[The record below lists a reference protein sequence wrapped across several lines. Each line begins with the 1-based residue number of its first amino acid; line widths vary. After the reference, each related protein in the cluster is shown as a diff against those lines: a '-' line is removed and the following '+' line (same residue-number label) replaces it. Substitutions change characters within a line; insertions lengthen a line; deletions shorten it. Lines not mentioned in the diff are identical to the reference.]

1 MRPLKLTMQ
10 NFGPYRNETVDF
22 TQFEN
27 VPLFLISGKTGSGK
41 TTIFDGICY
50 ALFGETSGN
59 ERTPQQMRSSFAQA
73 REKTVVQ
80 LKFEHQGKEYTIT
93 REPKY
98 DYVNAKGGTSSHQ
111 AKQSLRYDGVNGEEE
126 TLTKTSD
133 IKSFIE
139 DLLHLNAKQFTQ
151 IVLLPQQQFRKF
163 LAADSAD
170 KENVLRQVFGTE
182 IFEKWTEQIKTEVR
196 ELSKQAEQQRAN
208 LEVLKQNVILMDDER
223 KAVRTNQD
231 WFAVVDEKIARN
243 QQFVT
248 NQRKILDHDNE
259 KLQQSRKQLD
269 DAKQLKKAFDE
280 RNQLEQER
288 MMLER
293 QNEEIKQKGQEITLL
308 EWAQSQRAL
317 IMKVSQQRTAV
328 EDADHRIKDAEKNLD
343 RLKEEQHQQQKVYDE
358 LEKRAPEMEKLTM
371 NVQRLKP
378 KLDLYTEVQ
387 AAQQSLRD
395 AQHQLEQATQK
406 TASLKEALAEKERQ
420 LKANQTQL
428 QQIGDLTNLN
438 DDLNQ
443 RKLQLNQ
450 LDHHLERLEQLNRD
464 KMTSTQKLAAIDQDV
479 ANQRKTVA
487 VLSDRTN
494 ELQNYFA
501 QNQINFYVKQLTPGK
516 ACPIC
521 GSTEHPHPA
530 EIKVPV
536 EMQAIKEEDVQQTQT
551 QYTQA
556 AQKLSQI
563 EEQQSEFQ
571 QRVQVAQ
578 RALDEELQKLN
589 QENQTDLS
597 FGEISDWRQKR
608 ERDFQTRKQEY
619 DDAKTLQGRL
629 TAQST
634 TLSQQQTELQNQF
647 DNAQQLKITAERK
660 AAELDAQVKIQQKLL
675 PAEFK
680 TKAELEDQLGQWQTQ
695 IEKFTTAQKINANEM
710 QQIKEQQIVFQT
722 QSKQLTERLH
732 ELNYE
737 LNQTEHDLEAELQK
751 QNETEPKLR
760 NLVSNLHRLPTL
772 RTEVD
777 EYRQKVRSNADQ
789 LAKANEVIGNQA
801 LPKIDHLQIQVA
813 DLENKLRGMQ
823 IKWGEQNA
831 QLQSLKQI
839 KHQASKLWDACQ
851 KQQQHL
857 DEVAE
862 LSQIVSGGTS
872 ENKLGLERFVL
883 REYFKEVLEVATQ
896 ILEKITDGRYSFVL
910 QQNAERNTAR
920 QTGLGIDVYDDEA
933 GQTRSVHTLSGG
945 ESFIAALALALAL
958 GEVIQRQNGG
968 TEIDT
973 LFIDEGFGSLDED
986 ALATAMETLRT
997 LEGKNRMIGIISHV
1011 RELHAQIPDQ
1021 INVIAHEGQSHLKY
1035 RHEG

>member
-80 LKFEHQGKEYTIT
+80 LKFEHQEKEYTVT

-111 AKQSLRYDGVNGEEE
+111 AKQSLKYDGVNGKEE

-196 ELSKQAEQQRAN
+196 ELSKRAEQQRAN
-208 LEVLKQNVILMDDER
+208 LEVLKQNVNLTDDER

-248 NQRKILDHDNE
+248 DQRKILDHDNE

-269 DAKQLKKAFDE
+269 NAKQLKKAFDE

-288 MMLER
+288 MMLE
-293 QNEEIKQKGQEITLL
+293 QQDEEIKQKGQKITLL

-328 EDADHRIKDAEKNLD
+328 TDVDQRIKDAEKNLD
-343 RLKEEQHQQQKVYDE
+343 RLKEEQHRQQKVYDE
-358 LEKRAPEMEKLTM
+358 LEKQAPAIEKLTT

-387 AAQQSLRD
+387 AAQQSLQD
-395 AQHQLEQATQK
+395 AQHQLEQVTQK
-406 TASLKEALAEKERQ
+406 TASLKENLAEKERQ
-420 LKANQTQL
+420 LEANQAQL

-464 KMTSTQKLAAIDQDV
+464 KTTSTQKLAAMDQAV
-479 ANQRKTVA
+479 ASQRKTVA
-487 VLSDRTN
+487 VLSDRAN

-530 EIKVPV
+530 EIEVPV
-536 EMQAIKEEDVQQTQT
+536 EMQAIKEADVRQAQAK
-551 QYTQA
+551 YTQA
-556 AQKLSQI
+556 VQKLSQL

-571 QRVQVAQ
+571 QQVHVAQ
-578 RALDEELQKLN
+578 QALDDELQKLN

-619 DDAKTLQGRL
+619 DEAKTRQSQL
-629 TAQST
+629 TAQNT

-647 DNAQQLKITAERK
+647 DKMQQLKVTAERK
-660 AAELDAQVKIQQKLL
+660 VAELDAQVKTQQKLL

-680 TKAELEDQLGQWQTQ
+680 TKAELENQLEQWQTQ
-695 IEKFTTAQKINANEM
+695 IEKFTTAQTANANEM
-710 QQIKEQQIVFQT
+710 QQVKEQQIVFQT

-732 ELNYE
+732 ELSHE
-737 LNQTEHDLEAELQK
+737 LNQTERDLEAELQK
-751 QNETEPKLR
+751 QNETEPQLR
-760 NLVSNLHRLPTL
+760 NLISNLHRLPLL

-789 LAKANEVIGNQA
+789 LAKVNEVIGKQE
-801 LPKIDHLQIQVA
+801 LPKIDQLQTQVD

-823 IKWGEQNA
+823 IKWGEHNA

-839 KHQASKLWDACQ
+839 KHQASKLWDAYQ

-857 DEVAE
+857 DEVAK

-1021 INVIAHEGQSHLKY
+1021 INVVAHEGQSHLKY

>member
-1 MRPLKLTMQ
+1 MRPLTLTMQ

-73 REKTVVQ
+73 REKTVVR
-80 LKFEHQGKEYTIT
+80 LKFEHQGKEYTIM

-98 DYVNAKGGTSSHQ
+98 DYVNVKGGTSSHQ
-111 AKQSLRYDGVNGEEE
+111 AKQSLKYDGVNGEEE

-196 ELSKQAEQQRAN
+196 ELSKRAEQQRAN
-208 LEVLKQNVILMDDER
+208 LEVLRQNVILTDDER

-248 NQRKILDHDNE
+248 DQRKILDHDNE

-280 RNQLEQER
+280 RNQLKQER
-288 MMLER
+288 MMLEQ

-328 EDADHRIKDAEKNLD
+328 TDADHRIKDAEKNLD

-358 LEKRAPEMEKLTM
+358 LEKRAPEMEKLATD
-371 NVQRLKP
+371 VQRLKP
-378 KLDLYTEVQ
+378 KLDLYPEVQ
-387 AAQQSLRD
+387 AAQQSLQD
-395 AQHQLEQATQK
+395 AQYQLEQATQK

-420 LKANQTQL
+420 LKANQAQL

-450 LDHHLERLEQLNRD
+450 FDHHLERLEQLNRD
-464 KMTSTQKLAAIDQDV
+464 KATSTQKLAAIDQDV
-479 ANQRKTVA
+479 ASQQKTVA
-487 VLSDRTN
+487 VLSDRAN

-530 EIKVPV
+530 EIEVPV
-536 EMQAIKEEDVQQTQT
+536 EMQAIKEEDVQQAQT
-551 QYTQA
+551 KYTQA

-563 EEQQSEFQ
+563 EEQQSELQ
-571 QRVQVAQ
+571 QQVQGAQ

-597 FGEISDWRQKR
+597 FDEIGDWRQKR
-608 ERDFQTRKQEY
+608 ERDFQIRKQEY
-619 DDAKTLQGRL
+619 DDAKALQGRL
-629 TAQST
+629 TVQST
-634 TLSQQQTELQNQF
+634 QLTGLQNQF
-647 DNAQQLKITAERK
+647 NNAQQLKITVERK
-660 AAELDAQVKIQQKLL
+660 AAELDAQVKTQQKLL

-695 IEKFTTAQKINANEM
+695 IEKFTTAQKTNANAM

-722 QSKQLTERLH
+722 QDKQLTERLH
-732 ELNYE
+732 ELNHE
-737 LNQTEHDLEAELQK
+737 LNQTERDLETKLQK
-751 QNETEPKLR
+751 QNETEAKLR
-760 NLVSNLHRLPTL
+760 NLISNLHRLPLL

-789 LAKANEVIGNQA
+789 LAKANEVIGNQE
-801 LPKIDHLQIQVA
+801 LPKIDQLQTQVD

-1011 RELHAQIPDQ
+1011 RELHTQIPDQ

>member
-98 DYVNAKGGTSSHQ
+98 DYVNAKGRTSSHQ
-111 AKQSLRYDGVNGEEE
+111 AKQSLKYDGVNGEEE

-208 LEVLKQNVILMDDER
+208 LEVLKQNVILTDDER

-248 NQRKILDHDNE
+248 DQRKILDHDNE
-259 KLQQSRKQLD
+259 ELQQSRKQLD
-269 DAKQLKKAFDE
+269 NAKQLKKAFDE
-280 RNQLEQER
+280 RNQLEQKR
-288 MMLER
+288 IMLE
-293 QNEEIKQKGQEITLL
+293 QQDEEIKQKGQEITLL

-328 EDADHRIKDAEKNLD
+328 TDVDYRIKDAEKDLD

-358 LEKRAPEMEKLTM
+358 LEKQAPEIAKLTTNM
-371 NVQRLKP
+371 QRLKP

-387 AAQQSLRD
+387 AAQQSLQD
-395 AQHQLEQATQK
+395 AQHQLEQVTQK
-406 TASLKEALAEKERQ
+406 TASLKENLAEKERQ
-420 LKANQTQL
+420 LKANQAQL

-464 KMTSTQKLAAIDQDV
+464 KTTSAQKLAAMDQDV
-479 ANQRKTVA
+479 ASQRKTVA
-487 VLSDRTN
+487 VLSNRAN

-530 EIKVPV
+530 EIEVPV
-536 EMQAIKEEDVQQTQT
+536 EMQTIKEADVRQAQAK
-551 QYTQA
+551 YTQA
-556 AQKLSQI
+556 VQKLSQL

-571 QRVQVAQ
+571 QQVHVAQ
-578 RALDEELQKLN
+578 QALDDELQKL
-589 QENQTDLS
+589 NQTDLS

-619 DDAKTLQGRL
+619 DEAKTRQSQL
-629 TAQST
+629 TAQNT

-647 DNAQQLKITAERK
+647 DKIQQLKVTAERK
-660 AAELDAQVKIQQKLL
+660 AAELDAQVKTQQKLL
-675 PAEFK
+675 PAEFE
-680 TKAELEDQLGQWQTQ
+680 TRAELENQLEQWQTQ
-695 IEKFTTAQKINANEM
+695 IEKFTTAQTANANEM

-732 ELNYE
+732 ELNHE

-751 QNETEPKLR
+751 QHETEPQLR
-760 NLVSNLHRLPTL
+760 NLISNLHRLPSL

-789 LAKANEVIGNQA
+789 LAKLNEVIGKQE
-801 LPKIDHLQIQVA
+801 LPKIDQLQTQVD
-813 DLENKLRGMQ
+813 DLENKLRRMQ
-823 IKWGEQNA
+823 IKWGEHNA

-958 GEVIQRQNGG
+958 GEVIQRH
-968 TEIDT
+968 
-973 LFIDEGFGSLDED
+973 
-986 ALATAMETLRT
+986 AMETLRT

-1011 RELHAQIPDQ
+1011 RELHTQIPDQ

-1035 RHEG
+1035 RHEI

>member
-73 REKTVVQ
+73 KTVVQ

-98 DYVNAKGGTSSHQ
+98 DYVNAKGRTSSHQ
-111 AKQSLRYDGVNGEEE
+111 AKQSLKYDGVNGEEE

-208 LEVLKQNVILMDDER
+208 LEVLKQNVILTDDER

-231 WFAVVDEKIARN
+231 WFAVVDE
-243 QQFVT
+243 FVT
-248 NQRKILDHDNE
+248 DQRKILDHDNE
-259 KLQQSRKQLD
+259 ELQQSRKQLD
-269 DAKQLKKAFDE
+269 NAKQLKKAFDE
-280 RNQLEQER
+280 RNQLEQKR
-288 MMLER
+288 IMLE
-293 QNEEIKQKGQEITLL
+293 QQDEEIKQKGQEITLL

-328 EDADHRIKDAEKNLD
+328 TDVDYRIKDAEKDLD

-358 LEKRAPEMEKLTM
+358 LEKQAPEIAKLTTNM
-371 NVQRLKP
+371 QRLKP

-387 AAQQSLRD
+387 AAQQSLQD
-395 AQHQLEQATQK
+395 AQHQLEQVTQK
-406 TASLKEALAEKERQ
+406 TASLKENLAEKERQ
-420 LKANQTQL
+420 LKANQAQL

-464 KMTSTQKLAAIDQDV
+464 KTTSAQKLAAMDQDV
-479 ANQRKTVA
+479 ASQRKTVA
-487 VLSDRTN
+487 VLSNRAN

-530 EIKVPV
+530 EIEVPV
-536 EMQAIKEEDVQQTQT
+536 EMQTIKEADVRQAQAK
-551 QYTQA
+551 YTQA
-556 AQKLSQI
+556 VQKLSQL

-571 QRVQVAQ
+571 QQVHVAQ
-578 RALDEELQKLN
+578 QALDDELQKLN

-619 DDAKTLQGRL
+619 DEAKTR
-629 TAQST
+629 
-634 TLSQQQTELQNQF
+634 
-647 DNAQQLKITAERK
+647 
-660 AAELDAQVKIQQKLL
+660 AANRV
-675 PAEFK
+675 
-680 TKAELEDQLGQWQTQ
+680 
-695 IEKFTTAQKINANEM
+695 
-710 QQIKEQQIVFQT
+710 
-722 QSKQLTERLH
+722 
-732 ELNYE
+732 
-737 LNQTEHDLEAELQK
+737 
-751 QNETEPKLR
+751 
-760 NLVSNLHRLPTL
+760 
-772 RTEVD
+772 
-777 EYRQKVRSNADQ
+777 
-789 LAKANEVIGNQA
+789 AK
-801 LPKIDHLQIQVA
+801 
-813 DLENKLRGMQ
+813 
-823 IKWGEQNA
+823 
-831 QLQSLKQI
+831 
-839 KHQASKLWDACQ
+839 
-851 KQQQHL
+851 
-857 DEVAE
+857 
-862 LSQIVSGGTS
+862 
-872 ENKLGLERFVL
+872 
-883 REYFKEVLEVATQ
+883 
-896 ILEKITDGRYSFVL
+896 
-910 QQNAERNTAR
+910 
-920 QTGLGIDVYDDEA
+920 
-933 GQTRSVHTLSGG
+933 SV
-945 ESFIAALALALAL
+945 
-958 GEVIQRQNGG
+958 
-968 TEIDT
+968 
-973 LFIDEGFGSLDED
+973 
-986 ALATAMETLRT
+986 
-997 LEGKNRMIGIISHV
+997 
-1011 RELHAQIPDQ
+1011 
-1021 INVIAHEGQSHLKY
+1021 
-1035 RHEG
+1035 

>member
-111 AKQSLRYDGVNGEEE
+111 AKQMLKYDGVNGEEE

-133 IKSFIE
+133 IKGFIE

-196 ELSKQAEQQRAN
+196 ELSKRAEQQRAN
-208 LEVLKQNVILMDDER
+208 LEVLKQNVILTDDER

-248 NQRKILDHDNE
+248 DQRKILDHDNE

-269 DAKQLKKAFDE
+269 NAKQLKKAFDE

-288 MMLER
+288 MMLE
-293 QNEEIKQKGQEITLL
+293 QQDEEVKQKEQEIALL

-317 IMKVSQQRTAV
+317 IMKVSQQRTAITDV
-328 EDADHRIKDAEKNLD
+328 DHQIKDTEKNLD
-343 RLKEEQHQQQKVYDE
+343 RLKEERHWQQKVYDE
-358 LEKRAPEMEKLTM
+358 LEKRAPEIEKLTT

-387 AAQQSLRD
+387 AAQQSLQD
-395 AQHQLEQATQK
+395 AQHQLEQVTQK
-406 TASLKEALAEKERQ
+406 TASLKENLAEKERQ
-420 LKANQTQL
+420 LKANQAQL

-450 LDHHLERLEQLNRD
+450 LDHHLERLEQLNHD
-464 KMTSTQKLAAIDQDV
+464 KTTSTQKLADADQSV
-479 ANQRKTVA
+479 TSQQKTVA
-487 VLSDRTN
+487 VLSDRAN

-530 EIKVPV
+530 EIEVPV
-536 EMQAIKEEDVQQTQT
+536 EMQTIKEADVRQAQAK
-551 QYTQA
+551 YTQA
-556 AQKLSQI
+556 VQKLSQL

-571 QRVQVAQ
+571 QQVHVAQ
-578 RALDEELQKLN
+578 QALDDELQKLN
-589 QENQTDLS
+589 QENQTKLS
-597 FGEISDWRQKR
+597 FDEISDWRQKR
-608 ERDFQTRKQEY
+608 ERDFQIRKQEY
-619 DDAKTLQGRL
+619 DETKKLQDQL
-629 TAQST
+629 TAQNA
-634 TLSQQQTELQNQF
+634 TLSQQQTELQNQV
-647 DNAQQLKITAERK
+647 DQAQRLKEMAERK
-660 AAELDAQVKIQQKLL
+660 TAELDAQVKTQQKLL
-675 PAEFK
+675 PTEFE
-680 TKAELEDQLGQWQTQ
+680 TKAELEKQLEQWQTQ
-695 IEKFTTAQKINANEM
+695 IEKFTTVQTANANEM
-710 QQIKEQQIVFQT
+710 QQIK
-722 QSKQLTERLH
+722 
-732 ELNYE
+732 
-737 LNQTEHDLEAELQK
+737 
-751 QNETEPKLR
+751 
-760 NLVSNLHRLPTL
+760 
-772 RTEVD
+772 
-777 EYRQKVRSNADQ
+777 
-789 LAKANEVIGNQA
+789 
-801 LPKIDHLQIQVA
+801 
-813 DLENKLRGMQ
+813 
-823 IKWGEQNA
+823 
-831 QLQSLKQI
+831 
-839 KHQASKLWDACQ
+839 
-851 KQQQHL
+851 
-857 DEVAE
+857 
-862 LSQIVSGGTS
+862 
-872 ENKLGLERFVL
+872 
-883 REYFKEVLEVATQ
+883 
-896 ILEKITDGRYSFVL
+896 
-910 QQNAERNTAR
+910 
-920 QTGLGIDVYDDEA
+920 
-933 GQTRSVHTLSGG
+933 
-945 ESFIAALALALAL
+945 
-958 GEVIQRQNGG
+958 
-968 TEIDT
+968 
-973 LFIDEGFGSLDED
+973 
-986 ALATAMETLRT
+986 
-997 LEGKNRMIGIISHV
+997 
-1011 RELHAQIPDQ
+1011 
-1021 INVIAHEGQSHLKY
+1021 
-1035 RHEG
+1035 

>member
-1 MRPLKLTMQ
+1 MQ
-10 NFGPYRNETVDF
+10 NFGPYRNEMVDF
-22 TQFEN
+22 TQFED

-80 LKFEHQGKEYTIT
+80 LKFEHQGKEYTVT

-111 AKQSLRYDGVNGEEE
+111 AKQMLKYDGVNGEQEV
-126 TLTKTSD
+126 LTKASD

-139 DLLHLNAKQFTQ
+139 DLLHLSAKQFTQ

-170 KENVLRQVFGTE
+170 KEKVLRQVFGTE
-182 IFEKWTEQIKTEVR
+182 IFEKWAEQIKTEVR
-196 ELSKQAEQQRAN
+196 ELKKQTEQQLAN
-208 LEVLKQNVILMDDER
+208 LEVLKQNVTLTDNEQ

-231 WFAVVDEKIARN
+231 WLAVVDEKITHN

-248 NQRKILDHDNE
+248 DQRKILDHDNE

-280 RNQLEQER
+280 RNRLKQERLMLEQ
-288 MMLER
+288 
-293 QNEEIKQKGQEITLL
+293 QDKAIKQKGQEIALL
-308 EWAQSQRAL
+308 EWAQSQRTL
-317 IMKVSQQRTAV
+317 IMKVSQQRMAV
-328 EDADHRIKDAEKNLD
+328 ADVDHQIKDTEINLD
-343 RLKEEQHQQQKVYDE
+343 RLKEDQQQQQKVYDE
-358 LEKRAPEMEKLTM
+358 LAKQAPEVENLTSQ
-371 NVQRLKP
+371 VQRLQT
-378 KLDLYTEVQ
+378 KLDLYAEVQ
-387 AAQQSLRD
+387 TTQQSLQNVQR
-395 AQHQLEQATQK
+395 QLEQATQK
-406 TASLKEALAEKERQ
+406 MISLKKSLAEKEQQ
-420 LKANQTQL
+420 LKENQTRL
-428 QQIGDLTNLN
+428 QQMGDLTALN
-438 DDLNQ
+438 DSLNRQ
-443 RKLQLNQ
+443 KLQLNQ
-450 LDHHLERLEQLNRD
+450 LDHHLERLNQFNRD
-464 KMTSTQKLAAIDQDV
+464 KKINEQKLAKVAQVVVDQ
-479 ANQRKTVA
+479 QKTVA
-487 VLSDRTN
+487 TLSKRAD

-501 QNQINFYVKQLTPGK
+501 QNQINFYVKQLIPGK

-530 EIKVPV
+530 EIEVPV
-536 EMQAIKEEDVQQTQT
+536 EMRMIKEEDVRQAQIK
-551 QYTQA
+551 YTQA

-571 QRVQVAQ
+571 QRVQAAQ
-578 RALDEELQKLN
+578 QALDEELQKLN
-589 QENQTDLS
+589 QENQTGLS
-597 FGEISDWRQKR
+597 FDEINDWRQEQ
-608 ERDFQTRKQEY
+608 ERDFQIRKQEY
-619 DDAKTLQGRL
+619 DETKKLQAQL
-629 TAQST
+629 TAQNV
-634 TLSQQQTELQNQF
+634 TLSQQRTELQNQVEQ
-647 DNAQQLKITAERK
+647 AQQSKEKAERK
-660 AAELDAQVKIQQKLL
+660 TAELDAQVKTQQKLL
-675 PAEFK
+675 PAEFE
-680 TKAELEDQLGQWQTQ
+680 TKAELEKQLKQWQTQ
-695 IEKFTTAQKINANEM
+695 IEKFTSAQEKNASEM
-710 QQIKEQQIVFQT
+710 QQVKEQQIVFQT
-722 QSKQLTERLH
+722 QDKQLTKRLH
-732 ELNYE
+732 ELHLE
-737 LNQTEHDLEAELQK
+737 LNQTEHDLEDELQK
-751 QNETEPKLR
+751 QNETESKLR
-760 NLVSNLHRLPTL
+760 NLISNLHRLPSL

-777 EYRQKVRSNADQ
+777 EYRQKGRSNADQ
-789 LAKANEVIGNQA
+789 LAKVNEIIGKRE
-801 LPKIDHLQIQVA
+801 LPNVDHLQTQID

-823 IKWGEQNA
+823 IKWGEYNA

-839 KHQASKLWDACQ
+839 RSQASKLWDTC
-851 KQQQHL
+851 QQQQQNL
-857 DEVAE
+857 DEVME
-862 LSQIVSGGTS
+862 LSQIISGGTS

-933 GQTRSVHTLSGG
+933 GKTRSVHTLSGG

-986 ALATAMETLRT
+986 ALTTAMETLRT

-1011 RELHAQIPDQ
+1011 RELHTQIPDQ

-1035 RHEG
+1035 RHEI

>member
-98 DYVNAKGGTSSHQ
+98 DYVNAKGRTSSHQ
-111 AKQSLRYDGVNGEEE
+111 AKQSLKYDGVNGEEE

-208 LEVLKQNVILMDDER
+208 LEVLKQNVILTDDER

-248 NQRKILDHDNE
+248 DQRKILDHDNE
-259 KLQQSRKQLD
+259 ELQQSRKQLD
-269 DAKQLKKAFDE
+269 NAKQLKKAFDE
-280 RNQLEQER
+280 RNQLEQKR
-288 MMLER
+288 IMLE
-293 QNEEIKQKGQEITLL
+293 QQDEEIKQKGQEITLL

-328 EDADHRIKDAEKNLD
+328 TDVDYRIKDAEKDLD

-358 LEKRAPEMEKLTM
+358 LEKQAPEIAKLTTNM
-371 NVQRLKP
+371 QRLKP

-387 AAQQSLRD
+387 AAQQSLQD
-395 AQHQLEQATQK
+395 AQHQLEQVTQK
-406 TASLKEALAEKERQ
+406 TASLKENLAEKERQ
-420 LKANQTQL
+420 LKANQAQL

-464 KMTSTQKLAAIDQDV
+464 KTTSAQKLAAMDQDV
-479 ANQRKTVA
+479 ASQRKTVA
-487 VLSDRTN
+487 VLSNRAN

-530 EIKVPV
+530 EIEVPV
-536 EMQAIKEEDVQQTQT
+536 EMQTIKEADVRQAQAK
-551 QYTQA
+551 YTQA
-556 AQKLSQI
+556 VQKLSQL

-571 QRVQVAQ
+571 QQVHVAQ
-578 RALDEELQKLN
+578 QALDDELQKL
-589 QENQTDLS
+589 QTDLS

-619 DDAKTLQGRL
+619 DEAKTRQSQL
-629 TAQST
+629 TAQNT

-647 DNAQQLKITAERK
+647 DKIQQLKVTAERK
-660 AAELDAQVKIQQKLL
+660 AAELDAQVKTQQKLL
-675 PAEFK
+675 PAEFE
-680 TKAELEDQLGQWQTQ
+680 TRAELENQLEQWQTQ
-695 IEKFTTAQKINANEM
+695 IEKFTTAQTANANEM

-732 ELNYE
+732 ELNHE

-751 QNETEPKLR
+751 QHETEPQLR
-760 NLVSNLHRLPTL
+760 NLISNLHRLPSL

-789 LAKANEVIGNQA
+789 LAKLNEVIGKQE
-801 LPKIDHLQIQVA
+801 LPKIDQLQTQVD
-813 DLENKLRGMQ
+813 DLENKLRRMQ
-823 IKWGEQNA
+823 IKWGEHNA

-1011 RELHAQIPDQ
+1011 RELHTQIPDQ

-1035 RHEG
+1035 RHEI

>member
-1 MRPLKLTMQ
+1 MQ

-111 AKQSLRYDGVNGEEE
+111 AKQMLKYDGVNGEEE

-182 IFEKWTEQIKTEVR
+182 IFEKWTEQIKNEVR
-196 ELSKQAEQQRAN
+196 ELKKQPEQQLAN
-208 LEVLKQNVILMDDER
+208 LEVLKQNVTLTDDEQ

-231 WFAVVDEKIARN
+231 WFAVVDEKITRN

-248 NQRKILDHDNE
+248 DQRKILDRDNE
-259 KLQQSRKQLD
+259 ELQQSRKLLD

-288 MMLER
+288 LMLEK
-293 QNEEIKQKGQEITLL
+293 QDKGIKQKEHEIALL

-317 IMKVSQQRTAV
+317 IMKISQQRTAITNV
-328 EDADHRIKDAEKNLD
+328 DHQVKDTEKNLD
-343 RLKEEQHQQQKVYDE
+343 RLKEDQRQQQKDYDE
-358 LEKRAPEMEKLTM
+358 LAKQAPEVENLTAQ
-371 NVQRLKP
+371 VQRLQP
-378 KLDLYTEVQ
+378 KLDLYAEVQ
-387 AAQQSLRD
+387 TTQQSLQD
-395 AQHQLEQATQK
+395 AQHQLEQAAQK
-406 TASLKEALAEKERQ
+406 TISLKKSLAEKEQQ
-420 LKANQTQL
+420 LKENQTRL
-428 QQIGDLTNLN
+428 QQMDDLTALN
-438 DDLNQ
+438 DSLNQ
-443 RKLQLNQ
+443 QKLQLNQ
-450 LDHHLERLEQLNRD
+450 LDHHLERLNQFNRD
-464 KMTSTQKLAAIDQDV
+464 KKMNEQKLATVAQAVVDQ
-479 ANQRKTVA
+479 QKTVA
-487 VLSDRTN
+487 TLSKRAD

-530 EIKVPV
+530 EIEVPV
-536 EMQAIKEEDVQQTQT
+536 EMRTIKEEDVREAQTK
-551 QYTQA
+551 YTQA

-571 QRVQVAQ
+571 HQVQAAQ
-578 RALDEELQKLN
+578 QALDEELQKLN
-589 QENQTDLS
+589 QENQTKLS
-597 FGEISDWRQKR
+597 FDEISDWRQKR
-608 ERDFQTRKQEY
+608 ERDFQIRKQEY
-619 DDAKTLQGRL
+619 DETKKLQTQL
-629 TAQST
+629 TARNA
-634 TLSQQQTELQNQF
+634 TLSQHQAELQNQVEQ
-647 DNAQQLKITAERK
+647 AQRLKEMAERK
-660 AAELDAQVKIQQKLL
+660 TAELDAQVKTQQELL
-675 PAEFK
+675 PAEFE
-680 TKAELEDQLGQWQTQ
+680 TKAELEKQLEQWQIQ
-695 IEKFTTAQKINANEM
+695 IEKFTAAQEKNASEM
-710 QQIKEQQIVFQT
+710 QRIKEQQIVFQT
-722 QSKQLTERLH
+722 QDKQLTERLR
-732 ELNYE
+732 ELRLE
-737 LNQTEHDLEAELQK
+737 LNQTERDLEAELQK
-751 QNETEPKLR
+751 QNETESKLQ
-760 NLVSNLHRLPTL
+760 NLISNLHGLPAL

-777 EYRQKVRSNADQ
+777 EYRQKGRSNADQ
-789 LAKANEVIGNQA
+789 LAKVNETIGKRE
-801 LPKIDHLQIQVA
+801 LPNVDQLQMQVD
-813 DLENKLRGMQ
+813 DLENKLRGIQ
-823 IKWGEQNA
+823 IKWGEYNA

-839 KHQASKLWDACQ
+839 KSQASKLWNACQ

-857 DEVAE
+857 DEVME
-862 LSQIVSGGTS
+862 LSQIISGGTS

-1011 RELHAQIPDQ
+1011 KELHTQIPDQ

-1035 RHEG
+1035 RHEV

>member
-111 AKQSLRYDGVNGEEE
+111 AKQMLKYDDVNGEQE

-196 ELSKQAEQQRAN
+196 ELSKRAEQQRAN
-208 LEVLKQNVILMDDER
+208 LEVLKQNVTLTDEEQ
-223 KAVRTNQD
+223 KEVRTNQD
-231 WFAVVDEKIARN
+231 WFAVIDEKITRN
-243 QQFVT
+243 EQFVT
-248 NQRKILDHDNE
+248 AQRKTLDHDNE

-269 DAKQLKKAFDE
+269 NAKQLKKAFDE

-288 MMLER
+288 LMLEK
-293 QNEEIKQKGQEITLL
+293 QDQEIKQKGRKITLL

-328 EDADHRIKDAEKNLD
+328 TDVDHRIKDAEKNLNC
-343 RLKEEQHQQQKVYDE
+343 LKEEQRQQQKVYDE
-358 LEKRAPEMEKLTM
+358 LEKQAPEIEKLTT
-371 NVQRLKP
+371 NVQRLQP
-378 KLDLYTEVQ
+378 KLDLYAEVQ
-387 AAQQSLRD
+387 TTQQNLQD
-395 AQHQLEQATQK
+395 AQHQLGQATQK
-406 TASLKEALAEKERQ
+406 MTSLKKLLAEKEQQ
-420 LKANQTQL
+420 LKENQVRL
-428 QQIGDLTNLN
+428 QQIGDLTAVNDNLN
-438 DDLNQ
+438 Q
-443 RKLQLNQ
+443 QKLQLNQ
-450 LDHHLERLEQLNRD
+450 LDHHLERLNQFKRD
-464 KMTSTQKLAAIDQDV
+464 KKTNEQKLAKIAQVVADQ
-479 ANQRKTVA
+479 QKTVA
-487 VLSDRTN
+487 TLSKRAD

-521 GSTEHPHPA
+521 GSPEHPHPA
-530 EIKVPV
+530 EIEVPA
-536 EMQAIKEEDVQQTQT
+536 EMRMIKEEDVRQAQAK
-551 QYTQA
+551 YTQA
-556 AQKLSQI
+556 AQKLSQL

-571 QRVQVAQ
+571 HQTQAAQ
-578 RALDEELQKLN
+578 QALNEELQKLN
-589 QENQTDLS
+589 QENQTGLS
-597 FGEISDWRQKR
+597 FDKISDWRQER

-619 DDAKTLQGRL
+619 DESKKLQAKL
-629 TAQST
+629 TAQNT
-634 TLSQQQTELQNQF
+634 TFSQQQTELQNQAEQ
-647 DNAQQLKITAERK
+647 AQRLKEVAERK
-660 AAELDAQVKIQQKLL
+660 TAELDAQVKTQQKLL
-675 PAEFK
+675 PAEFE
-680 TKAELEDQLGQWQTQ
+680 TKVELEKQLEQWQTQ
-695 IEKFTTAQKINANEM
+695 IEKFATAQEKNASEM
-710 QQIKEQQIVFQT
+710 QQVKEQQIVLQT
-722 QSKQLTERLH
+722 QDKQLTERLR
-732 ELNYE
+732 ELQLE
-737 LNQTEHDLEAELQK
+737 LNQTERDLEAELQK
-751 QNETEPKLR
+751 QNETESKLR
-760 NLVSNLHRLPTL
+760 NLISNLHRLPSL

-789 LAKANEVIGNQA
+789 LAKVNETIGKRE
-801 LPKIDHLQIQVA
+801 LPNVDQLQTQVD

-823 IKWGEQNA
+823 IKWGEYNA

-839 KHQASKLWDACQ
+839 RSKASKLWDACQ

-857 DEVAE
+857 DEVME
-862 LSQIVSGGTS
+862 LSQIISGGTS

>member
-98 DYVNAKGGTSSHQ
+98 DYVNAKGRTSSHQ
-111 AKQSLRYDGVNGEEE
+111 AKQSLKYDGVNGEEE

-208 LEVLKQNVILMDDER
+208 LEVLKQNVILTDDER

-248 NQRKILDHDNE
+248 DQRKILDHDNE
-259 KLQQSRKQLD
+259 ELQQSRKQLD
-269 DAKQLKKAFDE
+269 NAKQLKKAFDE
-280 RNQLEQER
+280 RNQLEQKR
-288 MMLER
+288 IMLE
-293 QNEEIKQKGQEITLL
+293 QQDEEIKQKGQEITLL

-328 EDADHRIKDAEKNLD
+328 TDADQRIKDAEKNLD
-343 RLKEEQHQQQKVYDE
+343 RLKEERHRQQKVYDE
-358 LEKRAPEMEKLTM
+358 LEKRAPEIEKLTT

-387 AAQQSLRD
+387 AAQQSLQD
-395 AQHQLEQATQK
+395 AQHQLEQVTQK
-406 TASLKEALAEKERQ
+406 TASLKENLAEKERQ
-420 LKANQTQL
+420 LKANQAQL

-450 LDHHLERLEQLNRD
+450 LDHHLERLEQLNHD
-464 KMTSTQKLAAIDQDV
+464 KTTSTQKLADADQSV
-479 ANQRKTVA
+479 TSQQKTVA
-487 VLSDRTN
+487 VLSDRAN

-530 EIKVPV
+530 EIEVPV
-536 EMQAIKEEDVQQTQT
+536 EMQTIKEADVRQAQAK
-551 QYTQA
+551 YTQA
-556 AQKLSQI
+556 VQKLSQL

-571 QRVQVAQ
+571 QQVHVAQ
-578 RALDEELQKLN
+578 QALDDELQKLN

-608 ERDFQTRKQEY
+608 ER
-619 DDAKTLQGRL
+619 
-629 TAQST
+629 
-634 TLSQQQTELQNQF
+634 
-647 DNAQQLKITAERK
+647 
-660 AAELDAQVKIQQKLL
+660 VKRTYHLVKLVIGVKNGNVI
-675 PAEFK
+675 FK
-680 TKAELEDQLGQWQTQ
+680 PE
-695 IEKFTTAQKINANEM
+695 NRNM
-710 QQIKEQQIVFQT
+710 M
-722 QSKQLTERLH
+722 
-732 ELNYE
+732 
-737 LNQTEHDLEAELQK
+737 
-751 QNETEPKLR
+751 KLR
-760 NLVSNLHRLPTL
+760 R
-772 RTEVD
+772 
-777 EYRQKVRSNADQ
+777 
-789 LAKANEVIGNQA
+789 AKA
-801 LPKIDHLQIQVA
+801 
-813 DLENKLRGMQ
+813 
-823 IKWGEQNA
+823 
-831 QLQSLKQI
+831 S
-839 KHQASKLWDACQ
+839 
-851 KQQQHL
+851 
-857 DEVAE
+857 
-862 LSQIVSGGTS
+862 
-872 ENKLGLERFVL
+872 
-883 REYFKEVLEVATQ
+883 
-896 ILEKITDGRYSFVL
+896 
-910 QQNAERNTAR
+910 
-920 QTGLGIDVYDDEA
+920 
-933 GQTRSVHTLSGG
+933 
-945 ESFIAALALALAL
+945 
-958 GEVIQRQNGG
+958 
-968 TEIDT
+968 
-973 LFIDEGFGSLDED
+973 
-986 ALATAMETLRT
+986 
-997 LEGKNRMIGIISHV
+997 
-1011 RELHAQIPDQ
+1011 
-1021 INVIAHEGQSHLKY
+1021 
-1035 RHEG
+1035 